1 MPFRGT
7 GLVQARGRN
16 VERAESPSRGR
27 GRKGRAEEG
36 QAAGDGGGEGG
47 ISRVLPRCVPAR
59 EGEDSRPKRG
69 SRKGSHGGGR
79 EAGGGK
85 GLGY

>member
-16 VERAESPSRGR
+16 VERAESPSRGER
-27 GRKGRAEEG
+27 DACPRA
-36 QAAGDGGGEGG
+36 GGEG
-47 ISRVLPRCVPAR
+47 ISRVLPVCAGAGR
-59 EGEDSRPKRG
+59 GGQSKRG